1 MLHSFFLCDREGRIL
16 VSKYFDAAA
25 VHRDERALWEQEVFQ
40 VTHCGWRSC
49 VDTAQVAPCRDL
61 LIVFKGFGGL
71 MLFLAGGAE
80 YDEVM
85 CTSTAHHFMPSS
97 SQCAPLRH

>member
-40 VTHCGWRSC
+40 VSQLVGGS
-49 VDTAQVAPCRDL
+49 VIQKIKKIRD
-61 LIVFKGFGGL
+61 FGRL
-71 MLFLAGGAE
+71 
-80 YDEVM
+80 Y
-85 CTSTAHHFMPSS
+85 
-97 SQCAPLRH
+97 